1 MLTTSKSE
9 RIQVSYCYLT
19 DCHNEVVNKQ
29 LGIIPSHSL
38 SLPLSLSLSL
48 LLDAIGGGGGGGGAP
63 PP

>member
-1 MLTTSKSE
+1 MLTASKSE

-38 SLPLSLSLSL
+38 SLCLSLSVSVSLSVSL
-48 LLDAIGGGGGGGGAP
+48 T
-63 PP
+63 